1 MSPTYYNLN
10 HRADLHGI
18 SGESRI
24 RTCKPVPDISS
35 GIGTSVFGLLAASEQ
50 LHWLSVIVIVYQ
62 FRHLSV
68 LPVFPGCHPLA
79 LYVYKTDPLVA
90 DYSFSYLTTNF
101 QNGILLSSF
110 LPCSRIV
117 RKNSSGRQVVN

>member
-1 MSPTYYNLN
+1 MQLN
-10 HRADLHGI
+10 V
-18 SGESRI
+18 S
-24 RTCKPVPDISS
+24 DISS
-35 GIGTSVFGLLAASEQ
+35 ATSTLNFYAKFPCIHLTRTLLIKELHFRMWREQ
-50 LHWLSVIVIVYQ
+50 DSNLHKTILSLLHSLNRHSSDSGAYVYQ

-110 LPCSRIV
+110 LPCSR
-117 RKNSSGRQVVN
+117 SPQ